1 MKFWLFTE
9 FRGDQKK
16 GGRWLPRFA
25 GCLQPGP
32 GRDRPPLRLSPGAD
46 EKRAPVWRRA
56 RASSLMSPSR
66 TVTPWSSAA
75 RARAHRP
82 ISERAS
88 SVGDRANR
96 SHTLAIDTLQDQ
108 SVAVRLSDIK
118 EEARAGASTSNG
130 SHPRRGTVAET
141 DSHGLV
147 RPERR
152 DVHRTRLPAVAG
164 RRSTHL
170 DNLNLAVVA
179 IGRLSSVSPQ
189 IGEEP
194 RKSAARRRFSGSPP
208 ARG

>member
-1 MKFWLFTE
+1 MALH
-9 FRGDQKK
+9 RIPG
-16 GGRWLPRFA
+16 GGRWLPRLA
-25 GCLQPGP
+25 GCLRPGP
-32 GRDRPPLRLSPGAD
+32 GRDRPPRRLSPGAD

-82 ISERAS
+82 SVSALRA
-88 SVGDRANR
+88 AATEPTEATPLR
-96 SHTLAIDTLQDQ
+96 STRCRT
-108 SVAVRLSDIK
+108 SPWLSGS
-118 EEARAGASTSNG
+118 ATSRRRRGRGASTSDG

-141 DSHGLV
+141 DRHGLV

-152 DVHRTRLPAVAG
+152 DVHRTRLPAG

-179 IGRLSSVSPQ
+179 IGRLPLVSPQ
-189 IGEEP
+189 IGERTFFHCLAMHWVPVCAGMTMVE
-194 RKSAARRRFSGSPP
+194 SNFH
-208 ARG
+208 